1 MSDRDRYVAKHRT
14 PPLGVPEPVWED
26 ATDRYEGEE
35 LQRIRARRPTPER
48 LRKLEIKQDEDR
60 KAHLE
65 LVKIVTD
72 TRVDVAGLRGEL
84 KVLPELVELIKGKEQ
99 TERLRLNTRA
109 KVIIAAIPLL
119 TAVAGY
125 LLGGC
130 A

>member
-1 MSDRDRYVAKHRT
+1 MSDRDRYVPKHPT
-14 PPLGVPEPVWED
+14 PLTGVPEAFED

-48 LRKLEIKQDEDR
+48 LRKLEVKQDEDR
-60 KAHLE
+60 KAHQE

-72 TRVDVAGLRGEL
+72 TRVEVAGLRGEL
-84 KVLPELVELIKGKEQ
+84 KVLPELVDLIKGRET

-109 KVIIAAIPLL
+109 KIIIAAIPLA
-119 TAVAGY
+119 TAIAGY